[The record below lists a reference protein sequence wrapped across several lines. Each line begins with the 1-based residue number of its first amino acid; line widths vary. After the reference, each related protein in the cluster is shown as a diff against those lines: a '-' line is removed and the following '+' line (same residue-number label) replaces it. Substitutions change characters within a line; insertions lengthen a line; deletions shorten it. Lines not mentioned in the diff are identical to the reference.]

1 MAGRPKKPNAKHR
14 VIMTRVDEHEYDAYI
29 KLADARSTT
38 VSGLIRRLLHEE
50 YTGRSRAGYATLIQR
65 EFVEAIK
72 QIPEDNLD
80 DLSAYALVSKM
91 RLRDLLIEFDRALD
105 AEEILIVNKRLVWN
119 KEKMNDLRT
128 ISENEGIEKH

>member
-50 YTGRSRAGYATLIQR
+50 YTGRSRAGYATLLQR

-80 DLSAYALVSKM
+80 DISCYALIWKI
-91 RLRDLLIEFDRALD
+91 RIRDLVIEFDRLLD
-105 AEEILIVNKRLVWN
+105 SEIIVFENGKLVVN
-119 KEKMNDLRT
+119 KEKINA
-128 ISENEGIEKH
+128 

>member
-1 MAGRPKKPNAKHR
+1 
-14 VIMTRVDEHEYDAYI
+14 MTRVDEHEYDAYI

-50 YTGRSRAGYATLIQR
+50 YTGRSRAGYATLLQR

-80 DLSAYALVSKM
+80 DISCYALIWKI
-91 RLRDLLIEFDRALD
+91 RIRDLLIEFDRLLD
-105 AEEILIVNKRLVWN
+105 SEIIVFENGKLVVN
-119 KEKMNDLRT
+119 KEKMN
-128 ISENEGIEKH
+128 EQ

>member
-50 YTGRSRAGYATLIQR
+50 YTGRSRAGYATLLQR

-80 DLSAYALVSKM
+80 DISCYALIWKI
-91 RLRDLLIEFDRALD
+91 RIRDLLIEFDRLLD
-105 AEEILIVNKRLVWN
+105 SEIIVFENGKLVVN
-119 KEKMNDLRT
+119 KEKNNGET
-128 ISENEGIEKH
+128 

>member
-50 YTGRSRAGYATLIQR
+50 YTGRSRAGYATLLQR

-80 DLSAYALVSKM
+80 DISCYALIWKI
-91 RLRDLLIEFDRALD
+91 RIRDLLIEFDRLLD
-105 AEEILIVNKRLVWN
+105 SEIIVFENGKLVVN
-119 KEKMNDLRT
+119 KEKINA
-128 ISENEGIEKH
+128 